1 MGMRVVIVEDEPNTR
16 NGIIKII
23 EKYTSHEVVAGE
35 SDGEAGLEK
44 VLTLHPDV
52 VITDINMPKMDGLA
66 MIHKIREAG
75 IMTSAV
81 LLTGY
86 SEFEYAQRAIQL
98 SVAEYLLKP
107 LDVEDIIEVLGTVEK
122 KLSKN
127 KVEQVSAEQLL
138 FSLLTG
144 DGNDEEMVQKQFAE
158 KIRKQKDQV
167 ISMFLIQSESIL
179 EDTTN
184 QMAEVLKDSLDAIC
198 LTGFFIFKLPY
209 EKQILVMI
217 SDGQNVKYLKTIFK
231 TLILKELKEKGEF
244 LISYGELGSLSC
256 LKDTLKQMQ
265 EYLSYTFVFQDQCVI
280 DRELVENQFFERVEY
295 PEYLERGVKR
305 DIRNGNKEGIRRN
318 ARKFEEMVIQSRE
331 EPKVIKNHTVRFVM
345 AALNTARDLMKNKD
359 IEALY
364 QYLLNDMMKTGI
376 REIFLNNYWKV
387 IDMLADDREKDALT
401 GNGMILNVIEFIRQN
416 YDKDVSLSDAADL
429 VGITPEYLSK
439 LFTRE
444 MGINFCTFL
453 GEFRV
458 SIAKKLLATGN
469 YKIHEVAEMVGY
481 KDTKYFNKV
490 FRSIMGVS
498 PSDYRKVF

>member
-1 MGMRVVIVEDEPNTR
+1 MRVVIVEDEPNTR

-23 EKYTSHEVVAGE
+23 EKYTPHEVIAGE

-44 VLTLHPDV
+44 VLSLRPDV
-52 VITDINMPKMDGLA
+52 VITDINMPRMDGLT
-66 MIHKIREAG
+66 MINRIREAG
-75 IMTSAV
+75 VMTAAI

-107 LDVEDIIEVLGTVEK
+107 LDVEDIIEILGTVEK
-122 KLSKN
+122 KISKN
-127 KVEQVSAEQLL
+127 KVEKVSAEQLL

-144 DGNDEEMVQKQFAE
+144 DGNDEEMVQRQLAE
-158 KIRKQKDQV
+158 RIRNQKDQD

-184 QMAEVLKDSLDAIC
+184 LMAEVLKDSLDAIC

-217 SDGQNVKYLKTIFK
+217 SDGQNARYLKAIFK
-231 TLILKELKEKGEF
+231 TRILKELKKKGEF
-244 LISYGELGSLSC
+244 LISYGELKSLSG
-256 LKDTLKQMQ
+256 LKDTLRQMQ
-265 EYLSYTFVFQDQCVI
+265 EYLSYTFVFPDSRI
-280 DRELVENQFFERVEY
+280 MDMELVRNLSFEKVEY
-295 PEYLERGVKR
+295 PEYLERGIKR
-305 DIRNGNKEGIRRN
+305 DIKNGNKEGIRKC
-318 ARKFEEMVIQSRE
+318 ARKFEEAVIQSRE
-331 EPKVIKNHTVRFVM
+331 EPKTVKNHTVRFVM
-345 AALNTARDLMKNKD
+345 AVLNTARDLMKNKD

-364 QYLLNDMMKTGI
+364 QYLLNDMMKTSI
-376 REIFLNNYWKV
+376 REIFLNNYWKMM
-387 IDMLADDREKDALT
+387 DMVADDREKNELT
-401 GNGMILNVIEFIRQN
+401 GNGMILNVIEFIRLN
-416 YDKDVSLSDAADL
+416 YDKEISLSDAADL

>member
-1 MGMRVVIVEDEPNTR
+1 
-16 NGIIKII
+16 
-23 EKYTSHEVVAGE
+23 
-35 SDGEAGLEK
+35 
-44 VLTLHPDV
+44 
-52 VITDINMPKMDGLA
+52 
-66 MIHKIREAG
+66 
-75 IMTSAV
+75 
-81 LLTGY
+81 
-86 SEFEYAQRAIQL
+86 
-98 SVAEYLLKP
+98 
-107 LDVEDIIEVLGTVEK
+107 
-122 KLSKN
+122 
-127 KVEQVSAEQLL
+127 
-138 FSLLTG
+138 
-144 DGNDEEMVQKQFAE
+144 
-158 KIRKQKDQV
+158 
-167 ISMFLIQSESIL
+167 
-179 EDTTN
+179 
-184 QMAEVLKDSLDAIC
+184 
-198 LTGFFIFKLPY
+198 
-209 EKQILVMI
+209 MI
-217 SDGQNVKYLKTIFK
+217 SDGQNVKYLKAIFK
-231 TLILKELKEKGEF
+231 TQILKELKEKGEF
-244 LISYGELGSLSC
+244 LISYGELGSLSS

-280 DRELVENQFFERVEY
+280 DRELVKNLSFERVEY

-345 AALNTARDLMKNKD
+345 ASLNTARDLMKNKD

-387 IDMLADDREKDALT
+387 IDMVADDREKDALT

>member
-1 MGMRVVIVEDEPNTR
+1 MRVVIVEDEPNTR

-23 EKYTSHEVVAGE
+23 EKYTPHEVVAGE
-35 SDGEAGLEK
+35 SDGEAGLET
-44 VLTLHPDV
+44 VLSLRPDV
-52 VITDINMPKMDGLA
+52 VITDINMPKMDGLT
-66 MIHKIREAG
+66 MVNKIREAG
-75 IMTSAV
+75 SLTAAI

-98 SVAEYLLKP
+98 SVMEYLLKP
-107 LDVEDIIEVLGTVEK
+107 LDVEDIMEVLGTVEERI
-122 KLSKN
+122 SKN
-127 KVEQVSAEQLL
+127 KVEKVSAEQLL

-144 DGNDEEMVQKQFAE
+144 DENDQEMVQRQLAE
-158 KIRKQKDQV
+158 RIRNQKDQV
-167 ISMFLIQSESIL
+167 ISMFLVQSESIL
-179 EDTTN
+179 EDTTA

-217 SDGQNVKYLKTIFK
+217 SDGQNVKYLKSIFK
-231 TLILKELKEKGEF
+231 TQILKELKKKGEF
-244 LISYGELGSLSC
+244 LISYGELKSLSM

-265 EYLSYTFVFQDQCVI
+265 EYLSYAFVFPDSFIIDGQLIQD
-280 DRELVENQFFERVEY
+280 LSFEKVEY
-295 PEYLERGVKR
+295 PEYLERGIKR
-305 DIRNGNKEGIRRN
+305 DIRNGNKEGIKRN
-318 ARKFEEMVIQSRE
+318 ARKFEEAVIESRE
-331 EPKVIKNHTVRFVM
+331 EPSVVKNHTVRFVM

-364 QYLLNDMMKTGI
+364 QYLLNDMMKTSI
-376 REIFLNNYWKV
+376 RENFLNNYWKMM
-387 IDMLADDREKDALT
+387 DMVANDKETAALT

-416 YDKDVSLSDAADL
+416 YDKEISLSDAADL

-453 GEFRV
+453 GEFRI

-481 KDTKYFNKV
+481 RDTKYFNKV

>member
-1 MGMRVVIVEDEPNTR
+1 MRVVIVEDEPNTR

-35 SDGEAGLEK
+35 SDGEAGFEK
-44 VLTLHPDV
+44 VLSLLPDV
-52 VITDINMPKMDGLA
+52 VITDINMPKMDGLT

-75 IMTSAV
+75 IMTAAV

-138 FSLLTG
+138 FSILTG
-144 DGNDEEMVQKQFAE
+144 DGGDQEGIQKQFAE

-217 SDGQNVKYLKTIFK
+217 SDGQNARYLKNIFK
-231 TLILKELKEKGEF
+231 TQILKDLKEKGEF
-244 LISYGELGSLSC
+244 LISYEELLSLSG

-265 EYLSYTFVFQDQCVI
+265 EYLSYSFVFQDQCII
-280 DRELVENQFFERVEY
+280 DRELTQNLSFERVEY

-305 DIRNGNKEGIRRN
+305 DIRNGNKEGIRKN
-318 ARKFEEMVIQSRE
+318 ARKFEKTVIQSRE

-345 AALNTARDLMKNKD
+345 AALNSARDLMENKD

-376 REIFLNNYWKV
+376 REIFLNNYWKI
-387 IDMLADDREKDALT
+387 IDMVADDREQEALT

-416 YDKDVSLSDAADL
+416 YDKEISLSDAAGL

-458 SIAKKLLATGN
+458 S
-469 YKIHEVAEMVGY
+469 VA
-481 KDTKYFNKV
+481 
-490 FRSIMGVS
+490 RSYWQPAIIRSM
-498 PSDYRKVF
+498 R

>member
-1 MGMRVVIVEDEPNTR
+1 MRVVIVEDEPNTR
-16 NGIIKII
+16 NGIIRII
-23 EKYTSHEVVAGE
+23 EKYTSHEVIAGE
-35 SDGEAGLEK
+35 GDGETGLEK
-44 VLTLHPDV
+44 VLSLRPDV
-52 VITDINMPKMDGLA
+52 VITDINMPRMDGLT
-66 MIHKIREAG
+66 MINRIREAG
-75 IMTSAV
+75 VMTAAI

-107 LDVEDIIEVLGTVEK
+107 LDVEDIIEILGTVEK
-122 KLSKN
+122 KISKN
-127 KVEQVSAEQLL
+127 KVEKVSAEQLL

-144 DGNDEEMVQKQFAE
+144 DGNDEEMVQRQLAE
-158 KIRKQKDQV
+158 RIRNQKDQV

-184 QMAEVLKDSLDAIC
+184 LMVAVLKDSLDAIC

-217 SDGQNVKYLKTIFK
+217 SDGQNARYLKAIFK
-231 TLILKELKEKGEF
+231 TRILQELKKKGEF
-244 LISYGELGSLSC
+244 LISYGELKSLSG
-256 LKDTLKQMQ
+256 LKDTLRQMQ
-265 EYLSYTFVFQDQCVI
+265 EYLSYTFVFPDSRI
-280 DRELVENQFFERVEY
+280 MDMELVENLSFEKVEY
-295 PEYLERGVKR
+295 PEYLERGIKR
-305 DIRNGNKEGIRRN
+305 DIKNGNKEGIRKC
-318 ARKFEEMVIQSRE
+318 ARKFEEAVIQSRE
-331 EPKVIKNHTVRFVM
+331 EPKTVKNHTVRFVM
-345 AALNTARDLMKNKD
+345 AVLNTARDLMKNKD

-364 QYLLNDMMKTGI
+364 QYLLNDMMKTSI
-376 REIFLNNYWKV
+376 REIFLHNYWKMMNMV
-387 IDMLADDREKDALT
+387 ADDREKNELT
-401 GNGMILNVIEFIRQN
+401 GNGMILNVIEFIRLN
-416 YDKDVSLSDAADL
+416 YDKEISLSDAADL

-444 MGINFCTFL
+444 TGINFCTFL